1 MVQAF
6 EVNFDGFS
14 TEFGK
19 SLHYLHCLCFTFS
32 STSAKQSSPLLLSE
46 NELLMGMSES
56 ERRGPTNFFDVLLRF
71 YTICRS
77 AQNPFFVSE
86 FVKQIVCLCVYAFT
100 MTLKMFI
107 FTFRKRDLS
116 MVFWCIVMK
125 WVFHNNFTIF
135 SPFTHFCVFI
145 FWYLKTRIDGQW
157 WSSYC
162 FQ

>member
-1 MVQAF
+1 M
-6 EVNFDGFS
+6 
-14 TEFGK
+14 GK
-19 SLHYLHCLCFTFS
+19 SERS
-32 STSAKQSSPLLLSE
+32 SSPK
-46 NELLMGMSES
+46 
-56 ERRGPTNFFDVLLRF
+56 FFDVLSLLHNTYRTRHKF
-71 YTICRS
+71 HFLCLNLWS
-77 AQNPFFVSE
+77 
-86 FVKQIVCLCVYAFT
+86 KLCVCLHLLR

-145 FWYLKTRIDGQW
+145 FWYLKTRFGGQW

-162 FQ
+162 FKYWRKVFKFDKMKKCQWHKRYGSQTANQTVYLQKV